1 MMGGFKMYHPNDKRA
16 WEKDEKF
23 QAALK
28 PLNMHGNKGLWA
40 YYRQTPLYKKYL
52 ENFGTPEKAVFV
64 LNAYLNGAWIKC
76 GGWEKSY
83 YAGHGIHPSE
93 EFLDPEAKF
102 SIWRNPSLIP
112 WDKKEKTLEKYRRA
126 IQALQD

>member
-1 MMGGFKMYHPNDKRA
+1 MRTIRA

-23 QAALK
+23 QATLK
-28 PLNMHGNKGLWA
+28 PLGMNGNKGLWC

-64 LNAYLNGAWIKC
+64 LNAYLNGAWIEC

-83 YAGHGIHPSE
+83 YAGHQETGSYEPILFHEP
-93 EFLDPEAKF
+93 
-102 SIWRNPSLIP
+102 NLIP
-112 WDKKEKTLEKYRRA
+112 WGKKEKTLEKYRRA
-126 IQALQD
+126 IQALQN